1 MKSIKGYELAKSIID
16 FGLDNVGFQ
25 KAERELDGEEVELLW
40 IQKKDSN
47 ASVVKPVFKGLRYH
61 LLNKNIP
68 NIQKIIDIN
77 EDEENDVFYIVY
89 ESIEGNENGF
99 NKQNFEQS
107 ISALD
112 ALKKGNLQGFVLNKK
127 TVVKSDNDIQI
138 RFIGLYK
145 LFKKGVLS
153 MDGIGSEKRK
163 MQDDIISI
171 ANLFSDYLKDSDIGT
186 KILENCQLAKY
197 SKYSEIIEDIN
208 ELPNE
213 ANPDWSSMQVAC
225 NEANID
231 IDKLINELNSGCWIK
246 TEENLSDREEVQA
259 LWSTKRK
266 SGKFYV
272 KIELTDEDEDY
283 GSLFVPHQKDYPNE
297 EVFQNGKRAKLN
309 FENGMHKEE
318 CYPIPD
324 FLTPPSVNRL
334 AERNQN
340 KKEYLK
346 LWKTLPENEKKYIEK
361 EAFKAKYESRKYL
374 KENKE
379 NIVFQLEESFG
390 DWEKIKNK
398 KNEGVVL
405 SINDSYIGTILDFKT
420 KEKIIVIK
428 DSKKPLDA
436 IPECGELVEDVQQ
449 KTSQY
454 KKQIEACEKFSN
466 RDIANPEISAFIA
479 TPEEIPQS
487 RHLDIDYDDFEEK
500 IISLQLKEDETQ
512 KNAVIEALH
521 RKPIYLIQ
529 GPPGTGK
536 TTVIVEMVEQFIR
549 INKSTRILVV
559 SQSNTAVDNVLER
572 LLPKEVKFIR
582 LASEDAVKQEKISTK
597 ISNHTFET
605 KLKDWVNET
614 REKSLKYF
622 DEKFSN
628 VDKPLARLY
637 KDFQRK
643 PNISFDEF
651 IDLYQKTGMF
661 KDYYQTTFR
670 QAKDIEQVRE
680 VFKEKL
686 GEQYMILQ
694 QVHSDWLAF
703 VNNATSKK
711 KGTIKHGSKDI
722 PLDIAF
728 AKSMNVFGSTCIHIA
743 SSKYSSIDFKFDVMI
758 MDESS
763 KATDAEALVPI
774 NMSKDIILIGDH
786 KQLPP
791 VVTREQEVRKGIK
804 DDMED
809 EGLDIDKKYGK
820 SMFERL
826 ITNFE
831 NNHHYALYTM
841 LDIQYRMPRQIGCL
855 ISEYIYDGKLK
866 NPSLHKVTD
875 YDKSKEHRIQLKKQF
890 IRHNDENIP
899 NSIIAVSTSH
909 LDNPYDNGNRTKRAN
924 MANIDVIKQTLKELS
939 QLCDKDKNIPREIGV
954 IAAYRGQVESL
965 KSSIVKK
972 HYQKLSIDINTVDQF
987 QGSEKD
993 IIIYDVVRSSNGKSN
1008 IGFLDDYRRIN
1019 VAFSRAKKLL
1029 IVVGDSE
1036 FILKKVQCNPG
1047 SNIKAREDLHLVKIF
1062 KQLDEWGC
1070 IYPSFAEALEN
1081 D

>member
-1 MKSIKGYELAKSIID
+1 M
-16 FGLDNVGFQ
+16 
-25 KAERELDGEEVELLW
+25 
-40 IQKKDSN
+40 
-47 ASVVKPVFKGLRYH
+47 
-61 LLNKNIP
+61 
-68 NIQKIIDIN
+68 
-77 EDEENDVFYIVY
+77 
-89 ESIEGNENGF
+89 
-99 NKQNFEQS
+99 
-107 ISALD
+107 
-112 ALKKGNLQGFVLNKK
+112 
-127 TVVKSDNDIQI
+127 
-138 RFIGLYK
+138 
-145 LFKKGVLS
+145 
-153 MDGIGSEKRK
+153 
-163 MQDDIISI
+163 
-171 ANLFSDYLKDSDIGT
+171 
-186 KILENCQLAKY
+186 
-197 SKYSEIIEDIN
+197 
-208 ELPNE
+208 
-213 ANPDWSSMQVAC
+213 
-225 NEANID
+225 
-231 IDKLINELNSGCWIK
+231 
-246 TEENLSDREEVQA
+246 
-259 LWSTKRK
+259 
-266 SGKFYV
+266 
-272 KIELTDEDEDY
+272 
-283 GSLFVPHQKDYPNE
+283 
-297 EVFQNGKRAKLN
+297 
-309 FENGMHKEE
+309 
-318 CYPIPD
+318 
-324 FLTPPSVNRL
+324 
-334 AERNQN
+334 
-340 KKEYLK
+340 
-346 LWKTLPENEKKYIEK
+346 
-361 EAFKAKYESRKYL
+361 
-374 KENKE
+374 
-379 NIVFQLEESFG
+379 
-390 DWEKIKNK
+390 
-398 KNEGVVL
+398 
-405 SINDSYIGTILDFKT
+405 
-420 KEKIIVIK
+420 
-428 DSKKPLDA
+428 PLDA

-454 KKQIEACEKFSN
+454 KKQIEACQKFSN

-605 KLKDWVNET
+605 KLNDWVNET

-628 VDKPLARLY
+628 VDKPLAQLY

-651 IDLYQKTGMF
+651 IDLYQKTWMF
-661 KDYYQTTFR
+661 KDYYQKTFR
-670 QAKDIEQVRE
+670 QAKDIKQVRE

-774 NMSKDIILIGDH
+774 NMSKNIILIGDH

-809 EGLDIDKKYGK
+809 EGLDIDKTYGE

-831 NNHHYALYTM
+831 NNHHDALYTM
-841 LDIQYRMPRQIGCL
+841 LDIQYRMPRQIGYL
-855 ISEYIYDGKLK
+855 ISKYIYDGKLK
-866 NPSLHKVTD
+866 NPDKVPD

-890 IRHNDENIP
+890 IRHNGENIP

-909 LDNPYDNGNRTKRAN
+909 LDNRYDNGNKTKRAN
-924 MANIDVIKQTLKELS
+924 PLNIDVIEQTLKELN
-939 QLCDKDKNIPREIGV
+939 QLCDKDKNIPKEIGV

-965 KSSIVKK
+965 KSSIRKK
-972 HYQKLSIDINTVDQF
+972 EYPKLSIDINTVDQF

-993 IIIYDVVRSSNGKSN
+993 IIIYDVVRSNESKIN